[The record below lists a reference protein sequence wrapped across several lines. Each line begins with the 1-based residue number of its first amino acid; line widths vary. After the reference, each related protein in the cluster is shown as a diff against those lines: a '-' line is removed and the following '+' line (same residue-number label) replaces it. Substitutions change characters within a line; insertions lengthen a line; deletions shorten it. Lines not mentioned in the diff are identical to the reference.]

1 MSGERDAQA
10 FEGGDC
16 FGARN
21 SSASSTRAVESAK
34 SRSFK
39 FGATSTTS
47 SVGAGDDAQLRRD
60 AWTGQWRS
68 PSASSKRVAPPRCSP
83 DSLLVESSSGAPSA
97 APGRAGTPPPSSS
110 VRVPCSQQT
119 PWRSRVRWTNPS
131 NCKPT
136 RRTDRPRGVR
146 LLQRVGSLRWQGCS
160 VRRGLNDRVL
170 VHASPP
176 LQPSDSASRRQTTCG
191 NSFELPNALRITSP
205 GVTLAF
211 AWEL

>member
-1 MSGERDAQA
+1 MSGDRNAQA

-16 FGARN
+16 FGARK
-21 SSASSTRAVESAK
+21 SSASSTRTDDSAK
-34 SRSFK
+34 PRSFK

-47 SVGAGDDAQLRRD
+47 SVGGGDDAQLRRD

-83 DSLLVESSSGAPSA
+83 DSLLAESSTGTANLASGEADV
-97 APGRAGTPPPSSS
+97 PPASSS

-119 PWRSRVRWTNPS
+119 PWRSRARWTNPS

-136 RRTDRPRGVR
+136 RRTDRLRAVGFLERVR
-146 LLQRVGSLRWQGCS
+146 SLRWQDCI

-170 VHASPP
+170 VHASLP
-176 LQPSDSASRRQTTCG
+176 LQASDGVATQASQRNDVKTRPVTPSNCRMQY
-191 NSFELPNALRITSP
+191 ELTE
-205 GVTLAF
+205 AF
-211 AWEL
+211 